1 MSNAIEKYKMYMDN
15 AHWNY
20 TTKEQFEQYYGR
32 IPKFRYD
39 TMKYCWDQV
48 EKYNFKTVVELGTTR
63 SYVDGK
69 FPGCNESDT
78 KYWEPDNPII
88 WDWSAGCFT
97 RVIGEMIQGTDIDFI
112 TVDFNPLHIERSKV
126 VTQGL
131 SNIEYHVMSSEEFL
145 SSGEG
150 QIDFLYMDT
159 GDMHPIEPTAEL
171 HLREA
176 QLIAGCDIMSKN
188 GVILIDDVRN
198 TTPKIVDNEES
209 KAKYSIPFLLK
220 NGFDLVMD
228 EYQVVLQKK

>member
-1 MSNAIEKYKMYMDN
+1 
-15 AHWNY
+15 
-20 TTKEQFEQYYGR
+20 
-32 IPKFRYD
+32 
-39 TMKYCWDQV
+39 
-48 EKYNFKTVVELGTTR
+48 
-63 SYVDGK
+63 
-69 FPGCNESDT
+69 
-78 KYWEPDNPII
+78 
-88 WDWSAGCFT
+88 
-97 RVIGEMIQGTDIDFI
+97 
-112 TVDFNPLHIERSKV
+112 
-126 VTQGL
+126 
-131 SNIEYHVMSSEEFL
+131 MSSEDFL

-209 KAKYSIPFLLK
+209 DYGKAKYSIPFLLR